1 MTITDVVKTA
11 DQCGHMGYH
20 ESHWISYVVSPMLKL
35 VSNLKRFNEDEARI
49 IALDM

>member
-1 MTITDVVKTA
+1 MSVTDIVKTA
-11 DQCGHMGYH
+11 DECRHMGYH

-35 VSNLKRFNEDEARI
+35 VSNLKRYDEDGLRI